1 MEETP
6 QRPLGEI
13 LRENLRELILDV
25 IVPTRVIVASFL
37 VFVVF
42 LLADEAILLIIKWL
56 IRDLASRN
64 QMIGTLL
71 EGIEIFSFL
80 GVAVYFVISTIASLR
95 LQWQVTKRIEE
106 ALEE

>member
-1 MEETP
+1 MEGTP
-6 QRPLGEI
+6 QRPLNEI

-25 IVPTRVIVASFL
+25 IVPARVVVASFL
-37 VFVVF
+37 VFVLF

-56 IRDLASRN
+56 IRDLATSN
-64 QMIGTLL
+64 QVVKTLL

-80 GVAVYFVISTIASLR
+80 GVAVYFVISTISSLR
-95 LQWQVTKRIEE
+95 LQWGVTKRIEE